1 MATTRPRPGGN
12 EIIHNFL
19 NVASACADCQPRS
32 ASASGGRAHCFNNGG
47 SFDNGLNFTLTMG
60 CGSWGKNRISENLS
74 HKHFINVTHLVRTCP
89 PREPS
94 ASELFGAYLARYVTS

>member
-1 MATTRPRPGGN
+1 
-12 EIIHNFL
+12 
-19 NVASACADCQPRS
+19 
-32 ASASGGRAHCFNNGG
+32 
-47 SFDNGLNFTLTMG
+47 MG